1 MGHLGWSATGGSMGA
16 AMSDCSEFEDPGPPV
31 TKERILRAIKSWEG
45 AEDVEVEEIVEKEG
59 NAKGEGFMSSL
70 AFINVKAK
78 VNGEAKSYDW
88 VVKSTPREANRAHL
102 SMNMASDEREAEFYS
117 TLMPML
123 KKFLAGKG
131 LESLLPTTSS
141 IPYSSW
147 TEDEKV
153 LIMQDLHAEGW
164 RDAINKKKGLDVHH
178 LRKAFKW
185 LGRYHAITAAFLEE
199 FPGGEDEAKKH
210 LPLFF
215 YKFCDWPWLDKVL
228 DQFAGPSTA
237 NLRQILGQIDERRPG
252 GHRVNRLNALI
263 KDIGLMHL
271 VMKQR
276 DEQEFHLKTIGH
288 CDPWFNNMMFRYGE
302 DLKPES
308 VMFIDFQLVTKVCPA
323 IDVAY
328 FLAPSTTGEVR
339 KEHLEHLL
347 TVYHTTLTST
357 LDILQSN
364 ISYTYEQFREDYKH
378 SLLWGFNFA
387 VGALPN
393 VLAEKE
399 EDVADMEEFF
409 TTIDEDDEEKKK
421 AFEEL
426 MKKEQEKVT
435 KSDVI
440 LERLGD
446 LWDEMVEAG
455 AI

>member
-1 MGHLGWSATGGSMGA
+1 MGA
-16 AMSDCSEFEDPGPPV
+16 AQSDLGEFEDPGPPV
-31 TKERILRAIKSWEG
+31 TKGRILKAVKSWE
-45 AEDVEVEEIVEKEG
+45 ATEDAEVEEIVEKEG

-70 AFINVKAK
+70 AFITVKAK
-78 VNGEAKSYDW
+78 VKGEDKTYEW
-88 VVKSTPREANRAHL
+88 VVKSTPREANRANL
-102 SMNMASDEREAEFYS
+102 SENMASDEREVGFYS

-123 KKFLAGKG
+123 KKYLEGKG
-131 LESLLPTTSS
+131 LESLLPMTSA

-147 TEDEKV
+147 TEGDKV
-153 LIMQDLHAEGW
+153 LIMQDLHSEGW
-164 RDAINKKKGLDVHH
+164 RDAINKKKGLDIHH
-178 LRKAFKW
+178 LREAFKW
-185 LGRYHAITAAFLEE
+185 LGRYHAITASFLED
-199 FPGGEDEAKKH
+199 FPGGEEEAKQQ

-215 YKFCDWPWLDKVL
+215 YRFSDWPWLDKTL
-228 DQFAGPSTA
+228 EQFAEPSTA

-252 GHRVNRLNALI
+252 GERVERLNDLI
-263 KDIGLMHL
+263 KDIGLMKL
-271 VMKQR
+271 VMQQR

-288 CDPWFNNMMFRYGE
+288 CDPWFNNMMFRYDE
-302 DLKPES
+302 DLKPQS

-339 KEHLEHLL
+339 REHLEHLL
-347 TVYHTTLTST
+347 TLYHTTLTST
-357 LDILQSN
+357 LDILQCN
-364 ISYTYEQFREDYKH
+364 VSYTYEQFREDYKN
-378 SLLWGFNFA
+378 SLMWGFNFA

-409 TTIDEDDEEKKK
+409 SSSADELG
-421 AFEEL
+421 EL

-435 KSDVI
+435 KSAAI

-446 LWDEMVEAG
+446 LWDEMVAAG

>member
-1 MGHLGWSATGGSMGA
+1 
-16 AMSDCSEFEDPGPPV
+16 
-31 TKERILRAIKSWEG
+31 
-45 AEDVEVEEIVEKEG
+45 
-59 NAKGEGFMSSL
+59 L
-70 AFINVKAK
+70 AFITVKAT
-78 VNGEAKSYDW
+78 VRGEAKSYEW
-88 VVKSTPREANRAHL
+88 VVKSTPREANRANL
-102 SMNMASDEREAEFYS
+102 AMNMASDEREVAFYS
-117 TLMPML
+117 ILMPML
-123 KKFLAGKG
+123 KKFLEGKG
-131 LESLLPTTSS
+131 LESLLPTTSA

-147 TEDEKV
+147 TQDDKV
-153 LIMQDLHAEGW
+153 LIMPDLHSEGW
-164 RDAINKKKGLDVHH
+164 RDAINKKKGLDIHH
-178 LRKAFKW
+178 IRKAFKW
-185 LGRYHAITAAFLEE
+185 LGRYHAITAAFLEQ
-199 FPGGEDEAKKH
+199 FQGGEEEAKQQ

-215 YKFCDWPWLDKVL
+215 YRFSDWPWLDKAL
-228 DQFAGPSTA
+228 EQFAEPSTA

-252 GHRVNRLNALI
+252 GERVARLNDLI
-263 KDIGLMHL
+263 KDIGLMDL
-271 VMKQR
+271 VMKAR

-288 CDPWFNNMMFRYGE
+288 CDPWFNNMMFKYGE
-302 DLKPES
+302 DLTPQS

-339 KEHLEHLL
+339 REHLEHLL
-347 TVYHTTLTST
+347 TLYHTTFVST

-364 ISYTYEQFREDYKH
+364 ISYTYEQFREDYKN

-409 TTIDEDDEEKKK
+409 SSTIDKE

>member
-1 MGHLGWSATGGSMGA
+1 
-16 AMSDCSEFEDPGPPV
+16 
-31 TKERILRAIKSWEG
+31 
-45 AEDVEVEEIVEKEG
+45 VEEILEKEG

-70 AFINVKAK
+70 AFITVKATVK
-78 VNGEAKSYDW
+78 GEAKSYEW
-88 VVKSTPREANRAHL
+88 VVKSTPREANRANL
-102 SMNMASDEREAEFYS
+102 AMNMASDEREVAFYS

-123 KKFLAGKG
+123 KKFLEGKG
-131 LESLLPTTSS
+131 LESLLPTTSA

-147 TEDEKV
+147 TQDDKV
-153 LIMQDLHAEGW
+153 LIMPDLHSEGW
-164 RDAINKKKGLDVHH
+164 RDAINKKKGLDIHH
-178 LRKAFKW
+178 IRKAFKW
-185 LGRYHAITAAFLEE
+185 LGRYHAITAAFLEQ
-199 FPGGEDEAKKH
+199 FQGGEEEAKQQ

-215 YKFCDWPWLDKVL
+215 YRFSDWPWLDKAL
-228 DQFAGPSTA
+228 EQFAEPSTA

-252 GHRVNRLNALI
+252 GERVARLNALI
-263 KDIGLMHL
+263 KDIGLMDL
-271 VMKQR
+271 VMKAR

-288 CDPWFNNMMFRYGE
+288 CDPWFNNMMFKYGE
-302 DLKPES
+302 DLTPQS

-339 KEHLEHLL
+339 REHLEHLL
-347 TVYHTTLTST
+347 TLYHTTFLST

-364 ISYTYEQFREDYKH
+364 ISYTYEQFREDYKN

-409 TTIDEDDEEKKK
+409 SSTIDKE

>member
-1 MGHLGWSATGGSMGA
+1 MGA
-16 AMSDCSEFEDPGPPV
+16 SQSDLGEFEDPGPPV
-31 TKERILRAIKSWEG
+31 TKERILRAVKSWERT
-45 AEDVEVEEIVEKEG
+45 EDVEVEEILEKEG

-70 AFINVKAK
+70 AFITVKAT
-78 VNGEAKSYDW
+78 VRGEAKSYEW
-88 VVKSTPREANRAHL
+88 VVKSTPREANRANL
-102 SMNMASDEREAEFYS
+102 AMNMASDEREVAFYS

-123 KKFLAGKG
+123 KKFLEGKG
-131 LESLLPTTSS
+131 LESLLPTTSA

-147 TEDEKV
+147 TQDDKV
-153 LIMQDLHAEGW
+153 LIMPDLHSEGW
-164 RDAINKKKGLDVHH
+164 RDAINKKKGLDIHH
-178 LRKAFKW
+178 IRKAFKW
-185 LGRYHAITAAFLEE
+185 LGRYHAITAAFLEQ
-199 FPGGEDEAKKH
+199 FQGGEEEAKQQ

-215 YKFCDWPWLDKVL
+215 YRFSDWSWLDKAL
-228 DQFAGPSTA
+228 EQFAEPSTA

-252 GHRVNRLNALI
+252 GERVARLNDLI
-263 KDIGLMHL
+263 KDIGLMDL
-271 VMKQR
+271 VMKAR
-276 DEQEFHLKTIGH
+276 DDKEFHLKTIGH
-288 CDPWFNNMMFRYGE
+288 CDPWFNNMMFKYGE
-302 DLKPES
+302 DLTPQS

-339 KEHLEHLL
+339 REHLEHLL
-347 TVYHTTLTST
+347 TLYHTTLVDT

-364 ISYTYEQFREDYKH
+364 ISYTYEQFREDYKN

-409 TTIDEDDEEKKK
+409 SSTIDKE

>member
-1 MGHLGWSATGGSMGA
+1 
-16 AMSDCSEFEDPGPPV
+16 
-31 TKERILRAIKSWEG
+31 
-45 AEDVEVEEIVEKEG
+45 
-59 NAKGEGFMSSL
+59 L
-70 AFINVKAK
+70 AFITVKAT
-78 VNGEAKSYDW
+78 VRGEAKSYEW
-88 VVKSTPREANRAHL
+88 VVKSTPREANRANL
-102 SMNMASDEREAEFYS
+102 AMNMASDEREVAFYS
-117 TLMPML
+117 ILMPML
-123 KKFLAGKG
+123 KKFLEGKG
-131 LESLLPTTSS
+131 LESLLPTTSA

-147 TEDEKV
+147 TQDDKV
-153 LIMQDLHAEGW
+153 LIMPDLHSEGW
-164 RDAINKKKGLDVHH
+164 RDAINKKKGLDIHH
-178 LRKAFKW
+178 IRKAFKW
-185 LGRYHAITAAFLEE
+185 LGRYHAITAAFLEQ
-199 FPGGEDEAKKH
+199 FQGGEEEAKQQ

-215 YKFCDWPWLDKVL
+215 YRFSDWPWLDKAL
-228 DQFAGPSTA
+228 EQFAEPSTA

-252 GHRVNRLNALI
+252 GERVARLNDLI
-263 KDIGLMHL
+263 KDIGLMDL
-271 VMKQR
+271 VMKAR

-288 CDPWFNNMMFRYGE
+288 CDPWFNNMMFKYGE
-302 DLKPES
+302 DLTPQS

-328 FLAPSTTGEVR
+328 FLAPSTTGEIR
-339 KEHLEHLL
+339 REHLEHLL
-347 TVYHTTLTST
+347 TLYHTTFLST

-364 ISYTYEQFREDYKH
+364 ISYTYEQFREDYKN

-409 TTIDEDDEEKKK
+409 SSTIDKE

-435 KSDVI
+435 KSDAI